1 MRKIPGILHSILFIS
16 IVLLASPDGSGQNGR
31 IYIDT
36 VYAQPG
42 DTVISS
48 FYVQNV
54 SGAGSVSMIIHYNQN
69 VAQILGLAGNCPLN
83 PSSYLINTTLPG
95 EIYFSWFDMT
105 PLPYPGIQPLLQFR
119 FRYLMDSTALQ
130 IDPVTFA
137 ITTVNGTFLS
147 IPYYP
152 GFIMSCPLTTVSS
165 PPDCSVISGSNAVF
179 TATQPGIPNLS
190 YEWQESTDNGLN
202 WLSLA
207 QSGPYSG
214 VLTDELHI
222 SPATLS
228 LNQRKYRC
236 RLTSGCTKYTAP
248 ALLTVVSPK
257 ITGSVEYNNLF
268 STPVSQCQLTLKQ
281 ANQVIAQTS
290 TNAAGDFIFN
300 DFPLGTYTVETQIT
314 KPWGGGNSVD
324 ALLILKHFVGLSVLT
339 GDSLSVADVNMD
351 SNITSLDAL
360 FIVRRQVGIISSFP
374 SGDWLVPPQQ
384 ITFTNP
390 VTQTLLLKAQCFGD
404 VNGSNIP

>member
-1 MRKIPGILHSILFIS
+1 MRKIPGILYWIQIIS
-16 IVLLASPDGSGQNGR
+16 IVILASSEGAGQNAR
-31 IYIDT
+31 IYLDT

-54 SGAGSVSMIIHYNQN
+54 SGAGSVSMKIQYNQN
-69 VAQILGLAGNCPLN
+69 VVQILGTAGNCPLN
-83 PSSYLINTTLPG
+83 PSSYLINFSPG
-95 EIYFSWFDMT
+95 EIIFSWFDMT

-130 IDPVTFA
+130 IDPSTFA

-152 GFIMSCPLTTVSS
+152 GFIMSCPLTTINS
-165 PPDCSVISGSNAVF
+165 PPDCSVLSGSDAVF
-179 TATQPGIPNLS
+179 TATQPGITNVT
-190 YEWQESTDNGLN
+190 YQWQESADNGLT
-202 WLSLA
+202 WSSLA
-207 QSGPYSG
+207 QSVPYSG

-222 SPATLS
+222 FPATLS
-228 LNQRKYRC
+228 MNQRKYRC
-236 RLTSGCTKYTAP
+236 RLTSGCTKYTIP

-257 ITGSVEYNNLF
+257 ITGTVSYNNLF
-268 STPVSQCQLTLKQ
+268 STPISQCQLTLKQ
-281 ANQVIAQTS
+281 GNQVISQTT
-290 TNAAGDFIFN
+290 TNTSGDFIFT
-300 DFPLGTYTVETQIT
+300 DFPLGTYTVETPIT

-324 ALLILKHFVGLSVLT
+324 ALLILKHFVGLSILT
-339 GDSLSVADVNMD
+339 GDSLSVADVSMD

-390 VTQTLLLKAQCFGD
+390 VSQTLVLKAQCFGD